1 MAHSS
6 RAAAGALAIALGDV
20 GEALPALRPLG
31 DMAGSPPRPGDGLL
45 AGGSLAAAD
54 SDNGGACFGDAA
66 RPPRNRSIPMSLG
79 ERLGE
84 EGGDAAARLAGAS
97 ASASSS
103 SFSSLSAAAPAPPLL
118 TFSDYAACR
127 ILGLAGPPGA
137 PLPPGGWQPPLLP
150 LCDSGPAQPPRP
162 RRERALTGGGSAAS
176 AAPVDAS
183 AAASTSAP
191 RPPLPPHGRV
201 FAALKCVAGN
211 YLRADRPALLECIL
225 NSELE
230 RVRAVF

>member
-1 MAHSS
+1 MARAS
-6 RAAAGALAIALGDV
+6 RAAAGALAVALGDV

-31 DMAGSPPRPGDGLL
+31 DVGGSPTKSGDGGVAGSP
-45 AGGSLAAAD
+45 LAAAAD
-54 SDNGGACFGDAA
+54 GSGACCVGS
-66 RPPRNRSIPMSLG
+66 PPRNRSIPMSLG